1 MPPIGDHD
9 DVPHTLIP
17 LALAVGLIRSKVY
30 GDRPV
35 AGQGRDGDFNALA
48 GFVAATV
55 TLYEFSSDP
64 SERPRVLAQAELE
77 GGLFRDGGR
86 ELRFI
91 DGRSPKR
98 YLAVSAVDVECVIAM
113 LNDPQRAGEVA
124 PRRRKLSPRRA
135 SRRAR

>member
-1 MPPIGDHD
+1 MPSIGEHD
-9 DVPHTLIP
+9 EVPHTLIP
-17 LALAVGLIRSKVY
+17 LALAVSLIRSKVY

-35 AGQGRDGDFNALA
+35 AGQGREGDFNALA

-64 SERPRVLAQAELE
+64 SERPRVLLQAELE

-91 DGRSPKR
+91 DGRRTKR
-98 YLAVSAVDVECVIAM
+98 YLAVSAQDVEGVIA
-113 LNDPQRAGEVA
+113 LLKDPQRA
-124 PRRRKLSPRRA
+124 SPPGR
-135 SRRAR
+135 